1 MRVTSF
7 ILVLSL
13 VLLTACQES
22 GPGAKHEGPVHDF
35 FDVPVEQLH
44 EQTEKYLGAVFEG
57 RFMLAEPGAE
67 PVAPGQPKESGL
79 VLLARP
85 EAQSARVLRLRVPS
99 RLERQVRDRMA
110 AAGKA
115 PVKAR
120 MRFTGVGPGGQ
131 PTFELMAVPE

>member
-13 VLLTACQES
+13 VLLAACQES
-22 GPGAKHEGPVHDF
+22 GPGAKHEGPVHGF
-35 FDVPVEQLH
+35 LDVPVEQLH
-44 EQTEKYLGAVFEG
+44 QQTEKYLGAVFEG
-57 RFMLAEPGAE
+57 RFLLAEPGAE
-67 PVAPGQPKESGL
+67 PVAPGQPEESGL

-99 RLERQVRDRMA
+99 RLERQARDRMA
-110 AAGKA
+110 GKV

-120 MRFTGVGPGGQ
+120 MRFTGIGSGGQ
-131 PTFELMAVPE
+131 PTFELMALPE

>member
-1 MRVTSF
+1 VAVRVASF

-13 VLLTACQES
+13 MLIGCQES
-22 GPGAKHEGPVHDF
+22 GPGPKHEGPVHGF
-35 FDVPVEQLH
+35 LDVPVEQLH

-99 RLERQVRDRMA
+99 RLERQARDRMV
-110 AAGKA
+110 GKA

-120 MRFTGVGPGGQ
+120 MRFTGIGSGGQ
-131 PTFELMAVPE
+131 PVFELMAVLE

>member
-22 GPGAKHEGPVHDF
+22 GTGPKHQGPVHGF
-35 FDVPVEQLH
+35 LDVPVEYLH
-44 EQTEKYLGAVFEG
+44 QQTEKYLDAVFED
-57 RFMLAEPGAE
+57 RFLLAEPGAE
-67 PVAPGQPKESGL
+67 PVTPGQAEESGL

-110 AAGKA
+110 GKA

-120 MRFTGVGPGGQ
+120 MRFTGIGPGGQ
-131 PTFELMAVPE
+131 PVFELMAVPE

>member
-22 GPGAKHEGPVHDF
+22 GPGAKHECPVHGF
-35 FDVPVEQLH
+35 LDVPVEQLH

-57 RFMLAEPGAE
+57 RFMLAELGAE

-110 AAGKA
+110 GKA

-120 MRFTGVGPGGQ
+120 MRFTGIGSGGQ
-131 PTFELMAVPE
+131 PVFELMAVLE